1 MKLPGR
7 PKTVGQVISLP
18 VGSILPSPHQPRRD
32 FNMEELDVLSKSI
45 AQNGLLSPITVRRDP
60 TGGGRYFLIAG
71 ERRLLACRRL
81 GWEEVPA
88 IVSDAPE
95 ANAAVLTLIE
105 NLHRQD
111 LNCFEEAEGIYALMK
126 ESGLSQQKICAML
139 AKPQPTVANKL
150 RLLRLDPQVR
160 QFLIDHGMGERMAR
174 ALLAL
179 PGTDRQLKAARHILQ
194 NQMSARQAEGYI
206 AMLTGR
212 GAAGPW
218 GTCGISG
225 CFFPRWTRR
234 WRRSSAAGS
243 RWRHRRQKRRTLFA
257 TPSGCPRQRH
267 PGGSGRPPR
276 HRTGKGAAEE
286 AVPARRPPA
295 GRQHIRASHS

>member
-7 PKTVGQVISLP
+7 PKTINQVVSLP

-32 FNMEELDVLSKSI
+32 FNLAELDILAKSI
-45 AQNGLLSPITVRRDP
+45 AQNGLLCPITVRKDP
-60 TGGGRYFLIAG
+60 EGGNRYFLIAG

-81 GWEEVPA
+81 GYEEVPA
-88 IVSDAPE
+88 VISTAPE

-160 QFLIDHGMGERMAR
+160 QFLIDHGMGERIAR
-174 ALLAL
+174 SLLAL
-179 PGTDRQLKAARHILQ
+179 TGADRQLRAARHILQ
-194 NQMSARQAEGYI
+194 NQMSARQAE
-206 AMLTGR
+206 ASPVPRR
-212 GAAGPW
+212 GTAGPW
-218 GTCGISG
+218 ATCGTCESSS
-225 CFFPRWTRR
+225 PRWIKR
-234 WRRSSAAGS
+234 WRRLNAAAS
-243 RWRHRRQKRRTLFA
+243 RCRPRPPRRRTLSV
-257 TPSGCPRQRH
+257 TPSGCPKT
-267 PGGSGRPPR
+267 PPR
-276 HRTGKGAAEE
+276 GL
-286 AVPARRPPA
+286 PRPGSRELPPPEPP
-295 GRQHIRASHS
+295 

>member
-126 ESGLSQQKICAML
+126 ESGLSQQKVCAML

-179 PGTDRQLKAARHILQ
+179 PGTDRQLKAARHILK
-194 NQMSARQAEGYI
+194 NQLCARLAVGYI
-206 AMLTGR
+206 ALLTGPR
-212 GAAGPW
+212 TGGRRPMGHLRDFRLLFSSVDKAVEEIKR
-218 GTCGISG
+218 CGISVEAQTTEEENFV
-225 CFFPRWTRR
+225 CYTIRVPKTAAPRRE
-234 WRRSSAAGS
+234 
-243 RWRHRRQKRRTLFA
+243 RQT
-257 TPSGCPRQRH
+257 TP
-267 PGGSGRPPR
+267 
-276 HRTGKGAAEE
+276 A
-286 AVPARRPPA
+286 
-295 GRQHIRASHS
+295 

>member
-32 FNMEELDVLSKSI
+32 FDLAELDILSKSI
-45 AQNGLLSPITVRRDP
+45 AQNGLLSPVTVRRDP
-60 TGGGRYFLIAG
+60 AGGGRYFLIAG

-88 IVSDAPE
+88 IISDVPE

-126 ESGLSQQKICAML
+126 ESGLSQQKVCAML

-174 ALLAL
+174 TLLAI
-179 PGTDRQLKAARHILQ
+179 PGTDRQLKAARHICQ
-194 NQMSARQAEGYI
+194 NQMSARQAESYV
-206 AMLTGR
+206 ASLTGPR
-212 GAAGPW
+212 KGVRRSMGHLRDFRILFSSVDKAVEEIKR
-218 GTCGISG
+218 CGISVQAQTTEEEDFV
-225 CFFPRWTRR
+225 CYTIRVPKNAASPRREHQTT
-234 WRRSSAAGS
+234 SA
-243 RWRHRRQKRRTLFA
+243 
-257 TPSGCPRQRH
+257 
-267 PGGSGRPPR
+267 
-276 HRTGKGAAEE
+276 
-286 AVPARRPPA
+286 
-295 GRQHIRASHS
+295 

>member
-7 PKTVGQVISLP
+7 PKTLNQVVSLP

-32 FNMEELDVLSKSI
+32 FNLEELDILAKSI
-45 AQNGLLSPITVRRDP
+45 AQNGLLSPITVRKDP
-60 TGGGRYFLIAG
+60 EGGNRYFLIAG

-81 GWEEVPA
+81 GYEEVPA
-88 IVSDAPE
+88 IVTTAPE

-160 QFLIDHGMGERMAR
+160 QFLTDHGMGERIAR
-174 ALLAL
+174 SLLPL
-179 PGTDRQLKAARHILQ
+179 EGTDRQLRAARHILQ
-194 NQMSARQAEGYI
+194 NQMSARQAEAYI
-206 AMLTGR
+206 ATLTGPKR
-212 GAAGPW
+212 GNRRAMGYLRDLRILFTPVDKAVEEIKR
-218 GTCGISG
+218 CGISVQAQTTEEKDFV
-225 CFFPRWTRR
+225 CYTIRVPKNAEPRRVQT
-234 WRRSSAAGS
+234 
-243 RWRHRRQKRRTLFA
+243 
-257 TPSGCPRQRH
+257 
-267 PGGSGRPPR
+267 
-276 HRTGKGAAEE
+276 EE
-286 AVPARRPPA
+286 GTVPA
-295 GRQHIRASHS
+295 

>member
-1 MKLPGR
+1 MRMPGR
-7 PKTVGQVISLP
+7 PKALNQVVSLP

-32 FNMEELDVLSKSI
+32 FNLEELDTLARSI
-45 AQNGLLSPITVRRDP
+45 SQNGLLSPITVRKDP
-60 TGGGRYFLIAG
+60 AGGNRYFLIAG

-81 GWEEVPA
+81 GYEEVPA

-126 ESGLSQQKICAML
+126 ESGLSQQKVCAML

-206 AMLTGR
+206 AMLTGPR
-212 GAAGPW
+212 KGGRRPMGHLRDFRLLFSSVDKAVEEIKR
-218 GTCGISG
+218 CGISVEAQTTEEENFV
-225 CFFPRWTRR
+225 CYTIRVPKTAAPRRE
-234 WRRSSAAGS
+234 
-243 RWRHRRQKRRTLFA
+243 RQT
-257 TPSGCPRQRH
+257 TP
-267 PGGSGRPPR
+267 
-276 HRTGKGAAEE
+276 A
-286 AVPARRPPA
+286 
-295 GRQHIRASHS
+295 

>member
-1 MKLPGR
+1 MPMTETGGQEMKLPGR
-7 PKTVGQVISLP
+7 PKTLRQVISLP

-32 FNMEELDVLSKSI
+32 FDLEELDILSKSI
-45 AQNGLLSPITVRRDP
+45 AQNGLLSPIIVRRDP
-60 TGGGRYFLIAG
+60 AGGGRYFLIAG

-81 GWEEVPA
+81 GYEEVPA

-126 ESGLSQQKICAML
+126 ESGLSQQKVCAML

-160 QFLIDHGMGERMAR
+160 QFLIDHRMGERIAR
-174 ALLAL
+174 CLLAL
-179 PGTDRQLKAARHILQ
+179 EGTDRQLKAARHILQ

-206 AMLTGR
+206 STLTGPKKGGR
-212 GAAGPW
+212 SPVGYLRDFRIPFASVAKEVGGLKPPAG
-218 GTCGISG
+218 SV
-225 CFFPRWTRR
+225 
-234 WRRSSAAGS
+234 RRSPCNFAFLSGEGFP
-243 RWRHRRQKRRTLFA
+243 LFPP
-257 TPSGCPRQRH
+257 PSPLADVA
-267 PGGSGRPPR
+267 GRPP
-276 HRTGKGAAEE
+276 
-286 AVPARRPPA
+286 ARRW
-295 GRQHIRASHS
+295 HKRASHS

>member
-105 NLHRQD
+105 HLHRQD

-126 ESGLSQQKICAML
+126 ESGLSQQKVCAML

-150 RLLRLDPQVR
+150 RLLRLSPACQ
-160 QFLIDHGMGERMAR
+160 
-174 ALLAL
+174 ALLL
-179 PGTDRQLKAARHILQ
+179 DFWHNCLLLQRTD
-194 NQMSARQAEGYI
+194 Y
-206 AMLTGR
+206 
-212 GAAGPW
+212 P
-218 GTCGISG
+218 
-225 CFFPRWTRR
+225 
-234 WRRSSAAGS
+234 
-243 RWRHRRQKRRTLFA
+243 
-257 TPSGCPRQRH
+257 
-267 PGGSGRPPR
+267 
-276 HRTGKGAAEE
+276 
-286 AVPARRPPA
+286 
-295 GRQHIRASHS
+295 

>member
-126 ESGLSQQKICAML
+126 ESGLSQQKVCAML

-206 AMLTGR
+206 AMLTGPR
-212 GAAGPW
+212 KGGRRPMGHLRDFRLLFSSVDKAVEEIKR
-218 GTCGISG
+218 CGIDRKS
-225 CFFPRWTRR
+225 
-234 WRRSSAAGS
+234 
-243 RWRHRRQKRRTLFA
+243 
-257 TPSGCPRQRH
+257 
-267 PGGSGRPPR
+267 
-276 HRTGKGAAEE
+276 
-286 AVPARRPPA
+286 VV
-295 GRQHIRASHS
+295 

>member
-126 ESGLSQQKICAML
+126 ESGLSQQKVCAML

-160 QFLIDHGMGERMAR
+160 QFLIDHGMGERIAR
-174 ALLAL
+174 SLLAL
-179 PGTDRQLKAARHILQ
+179 TGADRQLRAARHILQ
-194 NQMSARQAEGYI
+194 NQMSARQAEAYI
-206 AMLTGR
+206 ATLTGPKKGNR
-212 GAAGPW
+212 RAMGYLRDLRILFTPVDKAVEEIKR
-218 GTCGISG
+218 CGISVQAQTTEEKDFV
-225 CFFPRWTRR
+225 CYTIRVPKNA
-234 WRRSSAAGS
+234 SARPAQAGE
-243 RWRHRRQKRRTLFA
+243 QGT
-257 TPSGCPRQRH
+257 
-267 PGGSGRPPR
+267 
-276 HRTGKGAAEE
+276 
-286 AVPARRPPA
+286 
-295 GRQHIRASHS
+295 ASA

>member
-1 MKLPGR
+1 
-7 PKTVGQVISLP
+7 
-18 VGSILPSPHQPRRD
+18 
-32 FNMEELDVLSKSI
+32 MEELDVLSKSI
-45 AQNGLLSPITVRRDP
+45 AQNGLLSPITVRRAP

-160 QFLIDHGMGERMAR
+160 QFLIDHGMGERIAR
-174 ALLAL
+174 SLLAL
-179 PGTDRQLKAARHILQ
+179 TGADRQLRAARHILQ
-194 NQMSARQAEGYI
+194 NQMSARQAEAYI
-206 AMLTGR
+206 ATLTGPKKGNR
-212 GAAGPW
+212 RAMGYLRDLRILFTPVDKAVEEIKR
-218 GTCGISG
+218 CGISVQAQTTEEKDFV
-225 CFFPRWTRR
+225 CYTIRVPKNA
-234 WRRSSAAGS
+234 SARPAQAGE
-243 RWRHRRQKRRTLFA
+243 QGT
-257 TPSGCPRQRH
+257 
-267 PGGSGRPPR
+267 
-276 HRTGKGAAEE
+276 
-286 AVPARRPPA
+286 
-295 GRQHIRASHS
+295 ASA

>member
-7 PKTVGQVISLP
+7 PKTLNQVVSLP

-32 FNMEELDVLSKSI
+32 FNLEELDILAKSI
-45 AQNGLLSPITVRRDP
+45 AQNGLLSPITVRKDP
-60 TGGGRYFLIAG
+60 EGGNRYFLIAG

-81 GWEEVPA
+81 GYEEVPA
-88 IVSDAPE
+88 IVTTAPE

-160 QFLIDHGMGERMAR
+160 QFLIDHGMGERIAR
-174 ALLAL
+174 SLLPL
-179 PGTDRQLKAARHILQ
+179 EGTDRQLRAARHILQ
-194 NQMSARQAEGYI
+194 NQMSARQAEAYI
-206 AMLTGR
+206 ATLTGPKKGNR
-212 GAAGPW
+212 RAMGYLRDLRILFTPVDKAVEEIKR
-218 GTCGISG
+218 CGISVQAQTTEEKDFV
-225 CFFPRWTRR
+225 CYTIRVPKN
-234 WRRSSAAGS
+234 ADP
-243 RWRHRRQKRRTLFA
+243 RRTQ
-257 TPSGCPRQRH
+257 T
-267 PGGSGRPPR
+267 
-276 HRTGKGAAEE
+276 AEQGT
-286 AVPARRPPA
+286 VPA
-295 GRQHIRASHS
+295 